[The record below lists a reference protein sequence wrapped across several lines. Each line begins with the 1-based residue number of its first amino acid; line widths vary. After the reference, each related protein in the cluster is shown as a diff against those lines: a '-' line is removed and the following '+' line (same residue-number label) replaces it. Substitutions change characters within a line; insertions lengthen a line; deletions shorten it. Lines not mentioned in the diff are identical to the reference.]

1 MLTAL
6 SSPDLRKKIGFTAFI
21 LLVYRFGAYVP
32 VPGVNV
38 SAIQSAINNRGSSL
52 VGLLNLF
59 SGGALTRFSLFA
71 LGIMP
76 YITAS
81 IVLQLLTVVIPRLEE
96 LQKEG

>member
-38 SAIQSAINNRGSSL
+38 SAIQSAINNRG
-52 VGLLNLF
+52 
-59 SGGALTRFSLFA
+59 
-71 LGIMP
+71 
-76 YITAS
+76 
-81 IVLQLLTVVIPRLEE
+81 
-96 LQKEG
+96 